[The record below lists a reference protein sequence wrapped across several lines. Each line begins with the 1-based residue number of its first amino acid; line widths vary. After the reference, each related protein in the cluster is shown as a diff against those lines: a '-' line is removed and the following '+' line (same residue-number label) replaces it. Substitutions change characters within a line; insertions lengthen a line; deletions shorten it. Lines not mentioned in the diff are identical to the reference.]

1 MSNKAWKIDMVF
13 DKGFDFRYKRQTVLP
28 HFLFCVLCDQFI
40 IKKEPMNRE
49 DSHKSIGSATMRL
62 ALDE

>member
-1 MSNKAWKIDMVF
+1 MAF

-49 DSHKSIGSATMRL
+49 GSHKSIGSATMRL

>member
-1 MSNKAWKIDMVF
+1 LKYCQGVTNPPTKAPF
-13 DKGFDFRYKRQTVLP
+13 
-28 HFLFCVLCDQFI
+28 FLFGGLCDQFI